1 MPRPATR
8 PISEPPPP
16 ARATGIQSIEIG
28 FQLVRALVQAG
39 GPLPLKQIA
48 QAAAMS
54 PSKARMYLVS
64 LIRIGL
70 IAQSEQT
77 GLYQLGH
84 YAAEL
89 GAVALQRTDLLAE
102 SQLVMEELAR
112 RTGALMLL
120 SGWGHGGVTLLRQT
134 TGSDALPID
143 FRIGGRTYLTRTATG
158 HVCLAFLPAHVT
170 AGQRAAEMVEN
181 RCDPELAFIDEVY
194 LDEVVA
200 SVRASAIATVKNVRV
215 GSGLVLVG
223 YTALAVP
230 ILDRDGLLR
239 LVMTALL
246 PKRRPKVDLVG
257 TRALLRQA
265 AQSLSARTV
274 PPPNPAIDKG
284 ASGNAA

>member
-1 MPRPATR
+1 MPNPLSRPA
-8 PISEPPPP
+8 SEPLP
-16 ARATGIQSIEIG
+16 APRAKGIQSIEIG

-39 GPLPLKQIA
+39 EPLPLKQVA

-64 LIRIGL
+64 LIKIGL
-70 IAQSEQT
+70 IAQAEGT
-77 GLYQLGH
+77 GLYQLGPF
-84 YAAEL
+84 AAEL
-89 GAVALQRTDLLAE
+89 GAVALQRTDLLAAA
-102 SQLVMEELAR
+102 QAVMEDLAG

-134 TGSDALPID
+134 GGSEALPID

-170 AGQRAAEMVEN
+170 AEQRAAEMVEN
-181 RCDPELAFIDEVY
+181 RCDPDLAFIDEAY
-194 LDEVVA
+194 LNEVVS
-200 SVRASAIATVKNVRV
+200 SVRASAIATVKNVRI

-246 PKRRPKVDLVG
+246 PKRRPKVDLIG

-265 AQSLSARTV
+265 AQSFTPEGAAARS
-274 PPPNPAIDKG
+274 
-284 ASGNAA
+284 SG

>member
-1 MPRPATR
+1 MPRPPAR
-8 PISEPPPP
+8 PASNSPSP

-28 FQLVRALVQAG
+28 FELVRALVHSG
-39 GPLPLKQIA
+39 EPLPLKQIA

-89 GAVALQRTDLLAE
+89 GAVALRRTDLLAAA
-102 SQLVMEELAR
+102 QLIMEELAR

-158 HVCLAFLPAHVT
+158 LVCLAFLPAHVT
-170 AGQRAAEMVEN
+170 AGQCAAEMVEN
-181 RCDPELAFIDEVY
+181 RCDPDLAFIDEGY
-194 LDEVVA
+194 LVDVVT
-200 SVRASAIATVKNVRV
+200 SVRSSAIATVKNVRV

-223 YTALAVP
+223 YTALAAP
-230 ILDRDGLLR
+230 ILDRDGQLR

-257 TRALLRQA
+257 TRTLLREA
-265 AQSLSARTV
+265 AHSLSARTV
-274 PPPNPAIDKG
+274 LPPSPAIDKG
-284 ASGNAA
+284 ADGNAA